1 MGIMDFFTQRN
12 KNTANVAKERLR
24 IIIAQE
30 RTTRGAP
37 DYLPLLQ
44 RELLEVIR
52 KYVNVD
58 VDAVTRATP
67 LDLVKE
73 GLRAG
78 RPFGEIRGGSLFGD
92 FGGHQVTGRRLI
104 GAHLFSLSGSRSI
117 SSRWHTRCTG
127 SASSRGPE
135 WAGHTSLMASP
146 GETRMTAVRK
156 LEPS

>member
-30 RTTRGAP
+30 RSTRGAP

-58 VDAVTRATP
+58 VDAVKVDFVKDGEHDV
-67 LDLVKE
+67 LD
-73 GLRAG
+73 
-78 RPFGEIRGGSLFGD
+78 
-92 FGGHQVTGRRLI
+92 
-104 GAHLFSLSGSRSI
+104 I
-117 SSRWHTRCTG
+117 SV
-127 SASSRGPE
+127 ALPE
-135 WAGHTSLMASP
+135 KDAMVAN
-146 GETRMTAVRK
+146 A
-156 LEPS
+156 